1 MWSIRRTSSTVSTEI
16 ANSLL
21 RLKTA
26 YAAFQ
31 HIERTFGNQ
40 SLQEKIK
47 WEFRETKLHFAEHFS
62 PVKFV
67 NDFDNII
74 AEHKALGTE
83 FDPEVIVSKFL
94 VRIDDKYKEGHPYS
108 IFYNTML
115 QCPKEIRT
123 IEYVKQRFLD
133 VDNRNCRKCLKYV
146 YNHDKENVF
155 KLENELYDIDQ
166 ELEISEF
173 NIVCF
178 DGCHSKSNIFINMI
192 TGQKHVEKRCF
203 GERQDSRV
211 KRPRTE
217 GFKTR
222 HDDKRVKTPTEL
234 FRMQKVDLTD
244 LYSNNEIEKL
254 RNMSKEE
261 KMQNRCGKCGTY
273 FHKSSDCK
281 YNRKFCY
288 CCHQFGH
295 IVKDCPLKKK
305 GKSKPQNSKEIIIEC
320 SKIINFFDKDLS
332 FIVDSGATHHAVF
345 DIIRQTRE
353 LCSSKDSLSC

>member
-1 MWSIRRTSSTVSTEI
+1 MASTSKKTIESSESGDEMRCFIDESTSRPKENNTLVSMTEQEFQAKIQQEVLKSISSFASTLAPILTNMRATQDFTNNPVFPKIDKEDRLSGSKNFIPWRQRLELGLRSNGLSTFITKELGDDEDLSKERRVQLDAQALQYIRSTVSTEI

-47 WEFRETKLHFAEHFS
+47 LELREMKLHFAEHFS

-133 VDNRNCRKCLKYV
+133 VDNRN
-146 YNHDKENVF
+146 
-155 KLENELYDIDQ
+155 
-166 ELEISEF
+166 
-173 NIVCF
+173 
-178 DGCHSKSNIFINMI
+178 
-192 TGQKHVEKRCF
+192 
-203 GERQDSRV
+203 
-211 KRPRTE
+211 
-217 GFKTR
+217 
-222 HDDKRVKTPTEL
+222 
-234 FRMQKVDLTD
+234 
-244 LYSNNEIEKL
+244 
-254 RNMSKEE
+254 
-261 KMQNRCGKCGTY
+261 
-273 FHKSSDCK
+273 
-281 YNRKFCY
+281 
-288 CCHQFGH
+288 
-295 IVKDCPLKKK
+295 
-305 GKSKPQNSKEIIIEC
+305 
-320 SKIINFFDKDLS
+320 
-332 FIVDSGATHHAVF
+332 
-345 DIIRQTRE
+345 
-353 LCSSKDSLSC
+353 